1 MRGEGRRRHRPRPHV
16 GAAGRGAPGPGTAL
30 TWLRCCCS
38 ACRLP
43 PPPPAGHGSPVTTK
57 RVSTGV
63 APPTST
69 HAPSHITTHPQDA
82 GTPSHEPPAPCT
94 PWCAQDPLPSCPSPF
109 WGRAAAHLVVQH
121 HHVVRPRVQPRV
133 HGFANAADL
142 LQRRGVQVG
151 PAEIQHLGEEL
162 GRRGWWDTAGGHIH
176 APSSLQQELVPQI
189 SPAPIAPRSPR
200 ARPTLGCSLLMSC
213 LRSDRLKSFR
223 EEEKQ
228 SEGTPSSPVT
238 LPQKKKKTPRP
249 CKEPPSPAQHTGIE
263 TSRRRGRSA

>member
-43 PPPPAGHGSPVTTK
+43 PPPPAGHGSPVTAK

-69 HAPSHITTHPQDA
+69 HAPSHITAHPQDA
-82 GTPSHEPPAPCT
+82 GTRSHEPPAPCT

-162 GRRGWWDTAGGHIH
+162 GKGGGWVRHSRGSHPRPQQLAAGAGPTDF
-176 APSSLQQELVPQI
+176 PSPQ
-189 SPAPIAPRSPR
+189 SPALPAGTTHLGVQLADVMSP
-200 ARPTLGCSLLMSC
+200 LGQI
-213 LRSDRLKSFR
+213 
-223 EEEKQ
+223 EKLQ
-228 SEGTPSSPVT
+228 GRG
-238 LPQKKKKTPRP
+238 KT
-249 CKEPPSPAQHTGIE
+249 E
-263 TSRRRGRSA
+263 